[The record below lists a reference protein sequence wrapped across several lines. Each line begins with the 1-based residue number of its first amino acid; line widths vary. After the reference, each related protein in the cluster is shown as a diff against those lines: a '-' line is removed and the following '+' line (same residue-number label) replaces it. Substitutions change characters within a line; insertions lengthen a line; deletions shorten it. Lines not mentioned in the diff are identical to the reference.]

1 MVREG
6 YGTLAFQ
13 IDLSRLAHYE
23 VFRMIFWR
31 VKPLDVILATA
42 EKKSL
47 HRSLGAWQLTLLG
60 IGAII
65 GTGIFV
71 LTAEAAQKAGPG
83 MMLSFV
89 IAGFVCAVAA
99 LCYSELSA
107 MVPVSGSA
115 YTYTYAVLGELIAW
129 MVGWALVLEYAV
141 ASSAVAVGWS
151 GYFVGLLKSSLG
163 VEIPIMLANGPYAG
177 GLINLPA
184 VIISLAVTGLLIL
197 GTRESATFN
206 AVLVAVKITAL
217 TVFIVIAFPALRTEN
232 FQPFLP
238 LGGTGAVA
246 AAASIFFAYVG
257 FDAVSTA
264 AEETKNP
271 QRNVPI
277 GLIGSLSICTVF
289 YLLVSAGAIGAI
301 GAQPLTDASG
311 VGLPPGSL
319 ALSQQCQS
327 LAQSGQHPLV
337 CSREALALVLR
348 EIGWIR
354 IGDLLGLAAF
364 LALPSVI
371 LMLLFGQTRIFFV
384 MARDG
389 LLPEVLSKVHPRF
402 KTPHIVTLI
411 TGMGVTLAA
420 AFLPVGKLADIS
432 NSGTL
437 FAFFVVSIA
446 VMILRVKEKDRHR
459 PFRTPGIWFVGPI
472 AMLGCACLFFYLPTE
487 AKLVFPV
494 WGTIGLIFYFIYGY
508 RKSHIAL
515 GLVSSSGGEDILEN
529 VASMVDLTIGEDSEA
544 VPEPDSRTGKLD
556 DL

>member
-1 MVREG
+1 
-6 YGTLAFQ
+6 
-13 IDLSRLAHYE
+13 
-23 VFRMIFWR
+23 MIFWR

-83 MMLSFV
+83 MMISFV

-115 YTYTYAVLGELIAW
+115 YTYSYAVLGELIAW

-151 GYFVGLLKSSLG
+151 GYFVGLLKNSLD
-163 VEIPIMLANGPYAG
+163 VEVPTLLANGPFAG

-206 AVLVAVKITAL
+206 AFLVAVKIVAL
-217 TVFIVIAFPALRTEN
+217 TVFIAIALPVLKTEH

-238 LGGTGAVA
+238 LGGSGAVA

-277 GLIGSLSICTVF
+277 GLIGSLGICTIF

-301 GAQPLTDASG
+301 GAQPLTDAG
-311 VGLPPGSL
+311 GAGLPPGSL
-319 ALSQQCQS
+319 ALSNQCQT
-327 LAQSGQHPLV
+327 LANSGQHPLV

-348 EIGWIR
+348 EIGWAG
-354 IGDLLGLAAF
+354 IGNLLGFAAF

-389 LLPEVLSKVHPRF
+389 LLPEILSQVHPRF
-402 KTPHIVTLI
+402 KTPHIVTMI

-446 VMILRVKEKDRHR
+446 VMILRVKEKERHR
-459 PFRTPGIWFVGPI
+459 PFRTPAIWFVGPV
-472 AMLGCACLFFYLPTE
+472 AMLGCAGLFSFLPTD

-494 WGTIGLIFYFIYGY
+494 WGTIGLIIYFLYGY

-515 GLVSSSGGEDILEN
+515 GLAISSGGEDLLGN
-529 VASMVDLTIGEDSEA
+529 VAALVDLTVEEDEA
-544 VPEPDSRTGKLD
+544 ATPEHATERDDPKLQA
-556 DL
+556 